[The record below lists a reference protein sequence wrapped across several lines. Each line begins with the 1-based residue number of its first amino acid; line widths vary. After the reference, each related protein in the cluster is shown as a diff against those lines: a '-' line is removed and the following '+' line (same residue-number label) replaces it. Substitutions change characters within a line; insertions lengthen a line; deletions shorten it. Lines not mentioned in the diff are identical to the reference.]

1 MQNYRFKI
9 SLLVLV
15 AATIYASCRKTDSQF
30 ERTAADNTKA
40 DLTAR
45 FFTAKPGTH
54 IAATRV
60 LEEIRQR
67 DNNLHFISDFAL
79 TNGLA
84 QWDKAIVTLP
94 ENDPSHNFGN
104 NVQNG
109 DTIVYIPLV
118 LTNTQY
124 TNGFIRAVLNDTI
137 SISNWVAGDYRYFP
151 VSAAAGETSRNQY
164 ASMIMLMDNQV
175 FGATKFKLTDSSL
188 LLPAGSAATGHE
200 RLAKITSI
208 DTVSG
213 SNLCTGTIYTV
224 SWLVQDAAN
233 CSCTNGASSPG
244 GHCSDWQTGC
254 AACSNTVSITIQVGD
269 GGCGGGVSTPPSPT
283 NPTGGSSG
291 GTWNT
296 GPVGGGGSGGGPVG
310 WVPIVLFEPYECTY
324 QMTPHEISIFNQ
336 LDQEDAEA
344 DLQYHNLDCKGTKM
358 SGGNIAY
365 SGTLQHWIIQLDYMS
380 KNPAFGEREFAI
392 PHSGT
397 NARGYADIAN
407 LLNGNI
413 FEIKPD
419 DANYYVSGI
428 NEVSNYV
435 AKANTYCT
443 STLPPGVVWN
453 RGSVYPTTY
462 LPTHLPNRYLKARLM
477 APGLIGYS
485 YENTAN
491 PPNPPPIAIPASILD
506 KLRTLIKRLKQNI
519 ADADRIISEF
529 LQQHPE
535 VVTFIKAMAVGA
547 GVAIIVGTLVEDVIT
562 AGAGILD
569 DWASFQLAYRI
580 IRFGLAL

>member
-1 MQNYRFKI
+1 MQNYRIKI

-15 AATIYASCRKTDSQF
+15 VATIYASCRKADSPF
-30 ERTAADNTKA
+30 ERTTDDKTKT
-40 DLTAR
+40 DLTEQ
-45 FFTAKPGTH
+45 FFSSKPGSSMAS
-54 IAATRV
+54 IRV
-60 LEEIRQR
+60 LDEIRKR
-67 DNNLHFISDFAL
+67 NNQLGFVSEFAR
-79 TNGLA
+79 TNGLPL
-84 QWDKAIVTLP
+84 WHEAIVTQSD
-94 ENDPSHNFGN
+94 EDPSHNFGN
-104 NVQNG
+104 TVQGG

-118 LTNTQY
+118 LANTQY
-124 TNGFIRAVLNDTI
+124 TNGFIRAILNDTI
-137 SISNWVAGDYRYFP
+137 SISNWVAGDYRHFP

-175 FGATKFKLTDSSL
+175 FGATKFKLTDSTI
-188 LLPAGSAATGHE
+188 LLPPGAVPTRYE
-200 RLAKITSI
+200 RLAKIASI

-213 SNLCTGTIYTV
+213 SNLCTGTIYNVT
-224 SWLVQDAAN
+224 WLVQDAAN
-233 CSCTNGASSPG
+233 CNCTNGASSPG

-254 AACSNTVSITIQVGD
+254 TACSNTVSITIQVGD

-296 GPVGGGGSGGGPVG
+296 GPTGGGSTGGGPVG
-310 WVPIVLFEPYECTY
+310 WVPIVLVEPYECTY
-324 QMTPHEISIFNQ
+324 QMTPYEISIFNQ
-336 LDQEDAEA
+336 LDQEDAEV
-344 DLQYHNLDCKGTKM
+344 DLQYQNLDCKGTKRT
-358 SGGNIAY
+358 GNINF
-365 SGTLQHWIIQLDYMS
+365 SGTLQHWIIQLDYVS

-397 NARGYADIAN
+397 SGRGYADMAN

-435 AKANTYCT
+435 VKANTYCT

-491 PPNPPPIAIPASILD
+491 PPNPPPIAIPVSILD
-506 KLRTLIKRLKQNI
+506 KLRTLINRLKQNI

-535 VVTFIKAMAVGA
+535 VVTFIKTMAVGA
-547 GVAIIVGTLVEDVIT
+547 GVAIIVGTLVEDILT